1 MRSGF
6 IAVKAEERLGLS
18 DRTIEERIEKVLFS
32 EQAIHARTHELGTR
46 IAQDYGPGGC
56 ARDTQGRPP
65 ILVCVLHGALVF
77 MADLVR
83 QIPTEIEYDFICVSS
98 YGNGTSPGAVSLIK
112 DLERPIK
119 GRDVLI
125 VEDIIDTGYTID
137 YLTRGF
143 AARDPASFRV
153 CTLINKVVRRETSVE
168 VDYVGFRLEEDTF
181 IVGYGM
187 DYAELYRNL
196 PYIGLL
202 KPEYTR

>member
-1 MRSGF
+1 
-6 IAVKAEERLGLS
+6 
-18 DRTIEERIEKVLFS
+18 
-32 EQAIHARTHELGTR
+32 
-46 IAQDYGPGGC
+46 
-56 ARDTQGRPP
+56 
-65 ILVCVLHGALVF
+65 
-77 MADLVR
+77 
-83 QIPTEIEYDFICVSS
+83 
-98 YGNGTSPGAVSLIK
+98 
-112 DLERPIK
+112 
-119 GRDVLI
+119 